1 MDTQQELISQQC
13 IDLWR
18 GLYSRRKMLRQTP
31 YWAYDREGTK
41 TPITTII
48 DTVNPARILD
58 YGSGNGRAADI
69 LRHRDVNET
78 VQVDCYDPAW
88 PGADRVPTG
97 SYDMVI
103 CYNVLNNVEL
113 DYLDRVCAHVES
125 LVAKDL
131 IIAIVVP
138 TNRINQRRAN
148 YWIQQFPQLRVSYHV
163 LSEPEETISMTGAKA
178 SFTTLFIWMYREP
191 EEVIPPQP
199 RVRVKKK
206 GT

>member
-1 MDTQQELISQQC
+1 
-13 IDLWR
+13 
-18 GLYSRRKMLRQTP
+18 
-31 YWAYDREGTK
+31 
-41 TPITTII
+41 
-48 DTVNPARILD
+48 
-58 YGSGNGRAADI
+58 
-69 LRHRDVNET
+69 
-78 VQVDCYDPAW
+78 
-88 PGADRVPTG
+88 
-97 SYDMVI
+97 MVI

-191 EEVIPPQP
+191 AEVVPVQP